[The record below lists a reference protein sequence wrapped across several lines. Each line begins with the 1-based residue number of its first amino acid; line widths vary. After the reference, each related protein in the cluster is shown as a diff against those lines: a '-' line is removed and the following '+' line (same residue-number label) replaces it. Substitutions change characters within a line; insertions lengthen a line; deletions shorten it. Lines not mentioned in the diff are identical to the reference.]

1 MLLDFSRY
9 RSENVSQMQYFNIS
23 PSLCWCTLWCDHLL
37 YPNDQ
42 LSTSHTYSIYSNYK
56 LQYALITIFHIDH
69 RFGLRS
75 SRFFGHFRKRHW
87 LLVALWF
94 ILSLLHHLCGLF
106 VAKAIIQWLQK
117 TRVDAWIISVFTCFC
132 CCLQKKKVTIIMN
145 MLIRKE
151 TNDIS

>member
-1 MLLDFSRY
+1 MHALIWPSA
-9 RSENVSQMQYFNIS
+9 FN
-23 PSLCWCTLWCDHLL
+23 
-37 YPNDQ
+37 PNDQ
-42 LSTSHTYSIYSNYK
+42 LSTSHTYSISSIYK
-56 LQYALITIFHIDH
+56 LQYALITIFHIDY

-117 TRVDAWIISVFTCFC
+117 QKLMIELSQSSRTCFC
-132 CCLQKKKVTIIMN
+132 CCLQKKNVTMMDDN
-145 MLIRKE
+145 MLITKE
-151 TNDIS
+151 TNDIVMMTRKENEKNIGHLHH